1 MAMAKRAGSL
11 CKHRK
16 LFFSSFLRFSLPAR
30 MTTLDSHEIKV
41 RQATEVGT
49 ITTAEVDSG
58 VRACRSTSGKRT
70 IWRFDYRTRVGVN
83 TSKTVTNR
91 RVPRI

>member
-11 CKHRK
+11 WKHRK
-16 LFFSSFLRFSLPAR
+16 LFFRAFLRFSLPVK
-30 MTTLDSHEIKV
+30 MTTPGSHEIKV
-41 RQATEVGT
+41 RQATEART
-49 ITTAEVDSG
+49 IIPAEVDSG
-58 VRACRSTSGKRT
+58 VRACRSTAGKRT
-70 IWRFDYRTRVGVN
+70 IWRFDHRTRVGVN